1 MRFQDFSLVTVPSSK
16 GVGLD
21 PRRPARPGPPGPRRP
36 LGPSLGDD
44 WPPDWG
50 SEKKTKSNNWKA
62 KNRETREKMIERQSN
77 REIYKRVKR
86 GKRVQLYRLIEIR
99 SNLSSLCLQI
109 CGMLLWFKKSQTLV
123 QKCPISANEFG
134 KKHQSNI
141 ATEIWLILANWIL
154 EIFLICLVL
163 VMYKT
168 NFLNDIKKHGVGLS
182 DLSRQEGTKK
192 YKWHELQNFL
202 ILSTVVFW
210 FKQGVGKSK
219 FLA

>member
-109 CGMLLWFKKSQTLV
+109 CGMLLWLKKSQTLV

-134 KKHQSNI
+134 K
-141 ATEIWLILANWIL
+141 T
-154 EIFLICLVL
+154 
-163 VMYKT
+163 
-168 NFLNDIKKHGVGLS
+168 IKITLPQRY
-182 DLSRQEGTKK
+182 DW
-192 YKWHELQNFL
+192 Y
-202 ILSTVVFW
+202 
-210 FKQGVGKSK
+210 
-219 FLA
+219 